1 MLIEAKYFFEG
12 TWKLLGVWFRQ
23 QCSIDQESEGP
34 CATPGHKQNA
44 LEGYVVLITAQTNKQ
59 EARSLCIH

>member
-23 QCSIDQESEGP
+23 HCNIDQGSEGP
-34 CATPGHKQNA
+34 CAAPGHKQNA
-44 LEGYVVLITAQTNKQ
+44 LEGYIVLIVAQTNKQ
-59 EARSLCIH
+59 KARSPCIH